1 MPLPDG
7 DTPWP
12 PPAWGQIAAK
22 YAEWSAWYGG
32 DPNELHQVYRDRRGP
47 QMASD
52 AHAYDRFVERGG
64 LVGAMRRFWGQQPRP
79 GQQNTKLH
87 IPAAADVASTSAD
100 LLMREAPRVTLPD
113 GDGTPGQD
121 RLDYLFGDHTAATL
135 VEAAEIGAAMSGV
148 FLRGGWDV
156 DRDQA
161 PFLSAVHPDAALPD
175 FQWGQLAAV
184 TFWRELGRE
193 GHTVLRHLE
202 RHEPGVIWH
211 GLYRGTDDRLGRPVP
226 VTEHPATAGLAPGLV
241 DGQAIP
247 TGIRQLTAVYWPNA
261 RPNRLWRSHPLGSHL
276 GRSDLSGVEPLM
288 DALDEAWTSWMRDL
302 RLAKSRILA
311 AQSYL
316 DSMGPGKGGMF
327 DEDREVFV
335 PLNAMAGKD
344 DPGITLNQF
353 EIRHESHNAT
363 CTALFERIVT
373 DSGYSAQTFGLTGD
387 VAMTASEARAR
398 ERKSILTTGKKAR
411 LGRLAIGQA
420 AEMLMALDAAQFR
433 SGIAP
438 VRPDV
443 EFADPVP
450 ESVTDRAQSLNMIA
464 TADATS
470 VETRVRWLHPGWDDD
485 QVRDEVEA
493 IKGDRPD
500 PAPAFDDFPA

>member
-12 PPAWGQIAAK
+12 PPAWGPITSK

-32 DPNELHQVYRDRRGP
+32 DPTELHQVYRGQSGQPSDQWSGP
-47 QMASD
+47 
-52 AHAYDRFVERGG
+52 YGRFVNRGG
-64 LVGAMRRFWGQQPRP
+64 LQGAIRRFWGTGNRP
-79 GQQNTKLH
+79 NQASSKLH
-87 IPAAADVASTSAD
+87 IPAAADLASTSAD
-100 LLMREAPRVTLPD
+100 LLMREAPRVTVPD
-113 GDGTPGQD
+113 GQGTPGQD
-121 RLDYLFGDHTAATL
+121 RLDYLFGDHTASTL
-135 VEAAEIGAAMSGV
+135 VEAAEIGAALSGV

-156 DRDQA
+156 DRDRA
-161 PFLSAVHPDAALPD
+161 PFLSAVHPDAALPE
-175 FQWGQLAAV
+175 FRWGDLAAV
-184 TFWRELGRE
+184 TFWRVVHRE
-193 GHTVLRHLE
+193 NQDVWRHLE
-202 RHEPGVIWH
+202 RHEPGVILH
-211 GLYRGTDDRLGRPVP
+211 GLYCGTEDRLGRPMP
-226 VTEHPATAGLAPGLV
+226 LEEQPDTAGLAGSVV
-241 DGQAIP
+241 DGQAVP

-261 RPNRLWRSHPLGSHL
+261 RPNRLWRSHPVGSQL
-276 GRSDLSGVEPLM
+276 GRSDLSGVEPVM
-288 DALDEAWTSWMRDL
+288 DALDESWTSWMRDL
-302 RLAKSRILA
+302 RMAKSRIIA

-316 DSMGPGKGGMF
+316 DSFGPGKGGMF

-335 PLNAMAGKD
+335 PINAMAGKD

-353 EIRHESHNAT
+353 EIRHESHAAT
-363 CTALFERIVT
+363 CTALFERVVT
-373 DSGYSAQTFGLTGD
+373 GAGYSAQTFGLTGE

-420 AEMLMALDAAQFR
+420 GEMLMALDAAQFR
-433 SGIAP
+433 SGVAP

-485 QVRDEVEA
+485 QVQEEVAA
-493 IKGDRPD
+493 IGADRPD
-500 PAPAFDDFPA
+500 PAPAFDDLPA